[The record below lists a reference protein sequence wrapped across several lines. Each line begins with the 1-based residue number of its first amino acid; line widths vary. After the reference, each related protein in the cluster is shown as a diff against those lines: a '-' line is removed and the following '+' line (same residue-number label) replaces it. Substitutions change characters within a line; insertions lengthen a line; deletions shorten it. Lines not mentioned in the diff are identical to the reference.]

1 MASFSNAS
9 FNVASFNVA
18 SFFFN
23 DGSFV
28 YTPTEFRLFFRA
40 NIDAPQVGF
49 QTTMSDK
56 IGGSVT
62 MKDNIAARVEL
73 K

>member
-1 MASFSNAS
+1 MASFDSAS
-9 FNVASFNVA
+9 FDESSFAVT
-18 SFFFN
+18 SFFMN
-23 DGSFV
+23 AAGFV
-28 YTPTEFRLFFRA
+28 YVPLEFRLFFRA

-49 QTTMSDK
+49 QTTMSDN

-62 MKDNIAARVEL
+62 MKDNIAARVDL